1 MREKESLKCSTW
13 VLSQK
18 QQNDLGSFPRQTI
31 QYHSNLTS
39 RNWSWIVLWR
49 RTRHPRKVKV
59 TQSCLI
65 LCNTMDYT
73 VHGILQMRTLEWV
86 DFPSSRGS
94 SWPRNQTGISWFA
107 GGFFTSWVMREAP
120 VFSSLIYPQPERTW
134 PQGHAWL
141 PKEYICFILILSS
154 SFCIKLIM

>member
-1 MREKESLKCSTW
+1 MYLRFIWSLLNLNPLRFTRGWGESWCSELGPVISESEKLKWKSH
-13 VLSQK
+13 L
-18 QQNDLGSFPRQTI
+18 TI
-31 QYHSNLTS
+31 
-39 RNWSWIVLWR
+39 
-49 RTRHPRKVKV
+49 
-59 TQSCLI
+59 
-65 LCNTMDYT
+65 CNPMDSI
-73 VHGILQMRTLEWV
+73 VHGILQARILEWV

-94 SWPRNQTGISWFA
+94 SWPRNQTGIAWFA

-120 VFSSLIYPQPERTW
+120 VFSSLIYTQPERTW